1 MLIAHSRLIICF
13 LFVSLWLSA
22 RCYSEDIRS
31 DSLSVGATAPNW
43 MMIDIEGQSHSLYN
57 ELDGGRDVVMVF
69 WASWCKF
76 CRDLMPELNLFKQSL
91 ANNSIRF
98 FAMNIWED
106 GDPVGYFDGHN
117 IKLPLILKADAIA
130 RRYNIKGTPGVV
142 LIGRDKR
149 IRYVRAANEDTNTT
163 IRNLQ
168 RLLLERYQPDS

>member
-1 MLIAHSRLIICF
+1 MIAHFRLLSC
-13 LFVSLWLSA
+13 LLLASLWLSA
-22 RCYSEDIRS
+22 HCYSEEIRS
-31 DSLSVGATAPNW
+31 DSLSVGDTAPNW
-43 MMIDIEGQSHSLYN
+43 MMIDIEGQPHSLYN
-57 ELDGGRDVVMVF
+57 ELDSGRDVVMVF

-76 CRDLMPELNLFKQSL
+76 CRELMPELSVFKRSL
-91 ANNSIRF
+91 VNNSTRF

-106 GDPVGYFDGHN
+106 GDPVDYFDSHN
-117 IKLPLILKADAIA
+117 IKLPLILKADNIA

-168 RLLLERYQPDS
+168 RLLLERYQPSR